1 MVSNDL
7 PVGGG
12 QPPTRLIVETRSLM
26 SNDPRRFVET
36 YDVQR
41 PIGIMRQRDQIVRA
55 VTSKHSSAELASIQ
69 DGIATFFT
77 RTEMIVASYEDAS
90 RLQADS
96 ALGQAQAFDIP
107 L

>member
-41 PIGIMRQRDQIVRA
+41 PIGIMSQRDQMVRT
-55 VTSKHSSAELASIQ
+55 VTSKHPDAELASVES
-69 DGIATFFT
+69 GIATFFT

-90 RLQADS
+90 RLRADS
-96 ALGQAQAFDIP
+96 AFDQSQAFDTP